1 MPLLSF
7 GDRLCPFVARGAIG
21 GVTEGSGLGAEVRLA
36 QLCVGVGYR
45 VGGQLIGGPV
55 RVLSPT
61 TSKPA

>member
-7 GDRLCPFVARGAIG
+7 GISGGANVARGGID
-21 GVTEGSGLGAEVRLA
+21 GVTGSGLGAEARVA

-61 TSKPA
+61 TSKPG